1 GGPATSSAG
10 GRWSWGGPRGFPPPP
25 RPGGRAQRAAR
36 WSGAPPRRGGGGRPS
51 PPPPRAVAPPTAAGA
66 PGRARPGGSPPPGG
80 VGGGAVMTGGGCWRW
95 GVVVKGPIGGM
106 VVLASPLFLPQ
117 TGRQPGHFDVAG
129 ALTSTAGM
137 ASLVY
142 GIIRAASDGW
152 SDKVALTAFAA
163 AVILLAGFLYRES
176 RAHQP
181 ITPLPLFAD
190 RQRAGSYLTRLL
202 LVGGMF
208 GMFFFLTQLVQDIL
222 GFSPLQAGI
231 SFLPMTVALLGVSQ
245 LSPRLVS
252 RFRPWTLM
260 VAGML

>member
-1 GGPATSSAG
+1 ASRAGLAMIPASFAD
-10 GRWSWGGPRGFPPPP
+10 GRE
-25 RPGGRAQRAAR
+25 RARALGIYTAVVM
-36 WSGAPPRRGGGGRPS
+36 GGGSLGL
-51 PPPPRAVAPPTAAGA
+51 VL
-66 PGRARPGGSPPPGG
+66 GG
-80 VGGGAVMTGGGCWRW
+80 VITEWVSWRW
-95 GVVVKGPIGGM
+95 VLFVNVPIGVL

-142 GIIRAASDGW
+142 GISRAASDGL
-152 SDKVALTAFAA
+152 SGNVYLTAFAP
-163 AVILLAGFLYRES
+163 AVILLARLRSCDS
-176 RAHQP
+176 RPQQP
-181 ITPLPLFAD
+181 IPPVRLFAD

-222 GFSPLQAGI
+222 RFSPLQAGI

-260 VAGML
+260 VAGMLPV